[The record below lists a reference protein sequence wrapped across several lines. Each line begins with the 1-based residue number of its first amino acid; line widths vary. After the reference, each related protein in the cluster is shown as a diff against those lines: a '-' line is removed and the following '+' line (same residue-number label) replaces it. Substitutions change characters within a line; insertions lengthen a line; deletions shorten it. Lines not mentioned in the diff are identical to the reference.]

1 MRDVAVVGTGVTKFG
16 KFLDVPLRALAH
28 EAVGK
33 ALADAGAQPNAI
45 EAAYCA
51 NAIAGLITGQEMV
64 RGQVALRSMGISGIP
79 VVNTE
84 NACASAS
91 TALQLGWTAVAAGLY
106 DVVLVLGAEKMT
118 HADKRR
124 SIMAVAAALDVEEP
138 VDPNAISPFMDVYAA
153 KVRSYL
159 EHATA
164 TVEDFGLVVRK
175 AQHNGALNPIAQYG
189 GDVSVEDV
197 LASPMVAPPLTR
209 MMCSPIGDGAAA
221 LILASADGLARLGDV
236 QPVWIRASVL
246 QSGSD
251 PGDGPQAGARVA
263 AKAYEM
269 AGIGPDDIDVIELH
283 DATASAEITRYETL
297 GLAPEGDGAKL
308 IREGITELGGRLPVN
323 PSGGLLARGHPIG
336 ATGCAQI
343 VELCDQLRGRA
354 GGRQVP
360 GARVGLAQN
369 GGGWVRGDSAADCI
383 HVLTA

>member
-1 MRDVAVVGTGVTKFG
+1 
-16 KFLDVPLRALAH
+16 
-28 EAVGK
+28 
-33 ALADAGAQPNAI
+33 
-45 EAAYCA
+45 
-51 NAIAGLITGQEMV
+51 
-64 RGQVALRSMGISGIP
+64 
-79 VVNTE
+79 
-84 NACASAS
+84 
-91 TALQLGWTAVAAGLY
+91 
-106 DVVLVLGAEKMT
+106 MT

-221 LILASADGLARLGDV
+221 LIVASADGLARLGDV